1 MHNSNYI
8 IYTPIVTDASQEVRD
23 GNIASLHFNLQY
35 TIYNVY
41 KEQDNEEL
49 YNDIRQDWVLV
60 ACNSATDTR

>member
-49 YNDIRQDWVLV
+49 YNDIRQD
-60 ACNSATDTR
+60 